1 LEVRMDEVHLM
12 WFGLVGLFILI
23 AVLLAALKSLPV
35 RPRR

>member
-1 LEVRMDEVHLM
+1 MDEVHLV

-23 AVLLAALKSLPV
+23 AVVLAALNSLPV

>member
-1 LEVRMDEVHLM
+1 MDEVHLV

-23 AVLLAALKSLPV
+23 AVVLAALKSLPV

>member
-1 LEVRMDEVHLM
+1 MDEVHLM

>member
-1 LEVRMDEVHLM
+1 MDEVHLM

-23 AVLLAALKSLPV
+23 AVVLAALKSLPV